1 MKKCGQAVGPD
12 PHISILEDF
21 MTEQLYEH
29 ENHELVRTASD
40 RMEEFLIA
48 PQYLLAKFPVAF
60 LEPNRCLLGNNVI
73 HWTCPLPNRL
83 SNFLVSA
90 WQRSNSLR
98 IGEKIQGN
106 HCYCVPF
113 LGSFRLGIR
122 NMCPVVRKRK
132 RHQGKRPHPR
142 HRFRSSPRLAWASVT
157 HLA

>member
-60 LEPNRCLLGNNVI
+60 LLEPNRCLLGNSVI
-73 HWTCPLPNRL
+73 HWT
-83 SNFLVSA
+83 
-90 WQRSNSLR
+90 
-98 IGEKIQGN
+98 G
-106 HCYCVPF
+106 HCQIAYRTF
-113 LGSFRLGIR
+113 WSRLGNAPI
-122 NMCPVVRKRK
+122 P
-132 RHQGKRPHPR
+132 
-142 HRFRSSPRLAWASVT
+142 ASREKYKEITFSGVFGSESGICALWYEKGT
-157 HLA
+157 GN

>member
-1 MKKCGQAVGPD
+1 MMHVKKCGQAVGPD
-12 PHISILEDF
+12 PDISILEDF

-60 LEPNRCLLGNNVI
+60 LLEPNRCLLGNNVI

-98 IGEKIQGN
+98 IGKNTRKSLLPVFLFSGVFGSESGICVLWYEKGTGN
-106 HCYCVPF
+106 
-113 LGSFRLGIR
+113 
-122 NMCPVVRKRK
+122 
-132 RHQGKRPHPR
+132 
-142 HRFRSSPRLAWASVT
+142 
-157 HLA
+157 